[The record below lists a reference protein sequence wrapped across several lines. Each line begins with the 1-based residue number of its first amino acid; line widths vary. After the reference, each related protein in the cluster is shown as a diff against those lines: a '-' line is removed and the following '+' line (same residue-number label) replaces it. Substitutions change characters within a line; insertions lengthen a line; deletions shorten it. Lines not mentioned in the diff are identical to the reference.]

1 MVHFFPPEGFLPTLR
16 QDMILERERS
26 QILLQSMQ
34 TLFKTLETEL
44 QETEVTKRS
53 LSASSQIAKPSYS
66 RTDYIPH
73 FHYLGIFCNLFC
85 ELSTLKEGSGN
96 SLMMK

>member
-1 MVHFFPPEGFLPTLR
+1 MLYVFPLEGFLPTLR

-53 LSASSQIAKPSYS
+53 LSASSQIAKSS
-66 RTDYIPH
+66 
-73 FHYLGIFCNLFC
+73 
-85 ELSTLKEGSGN
+85 
-96 SLMMK
+96 